1 MFLFRM
7 YYLKNLEI
15 RLIDGSIVERVLWR
29 KGEKFGVVIGEI
41 ESLMVREIGVCF
53 KVIGFG
59 YVF

>member
-1 MFLFRM
+1 M